1 MRYEVMRAPLT
12 TGLYF
17 YDRHNARLRVTLSHR
32 DNRVPVSS
40 AGPGVIFQVL
50 PSAQQDIFTRSVYTL
65 FRTLPLFN
73 FNFNYI
79 KTRLD
84 EILDLLKDST
94 IAVKG
99 GKDVRS
105 RFWDTHR
112 RIAEER
118 EGEFLERH
126 NSEMDIVLVFVWFRV
141 AISNFFHPNSE

>member
-1 MRYEVMRAPLT
+1 MCQC
-12 TGLYF
+12 
-17 YDRHNARLRVTLSHR
+17 
-32 DNRVPVSS
+32 
-40 AGPGVIFQVL
+40 QVL
-50 PSAQQDIFTRSVYTL
+50 ARGSFSRCCRPLSRTFSPGLHTL

-73 FNFNYI
+73 FDFNYI

-141 AISNFFHPNSE
+141 AISIFFRPNSE